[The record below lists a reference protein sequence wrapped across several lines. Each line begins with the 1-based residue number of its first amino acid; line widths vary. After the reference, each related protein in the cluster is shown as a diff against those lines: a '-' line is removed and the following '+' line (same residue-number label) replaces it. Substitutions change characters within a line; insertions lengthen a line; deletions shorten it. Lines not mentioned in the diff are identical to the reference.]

1 MPTEFWMVIGLLAVV
16 AIASLYTGWKFG
28 AEHAAH
34 RITDD
39 LREEALQKFRAEIL
53 PRFMDKYNE
62 QIIKEATNIA
72 AKLCEKYEE
81 KINALVGEDKAV
93 EVFKEIHDEIEKEI
107 DNEDTHSS

>member
-1 MPTEFWMVIGLLAVV
+1 MEPTFWIVMGSLAVV
-16 AIASLYTGWKFG
+16 AIASLYTGWKLG
-28 AEHAAH
+28 AEHAAS

-39 LREEALQKFRAEIL
+39 LREEALQNFRAEIL

-62 QIIKEATNIA
+62 RIIEEATNIA
-72 AKLCEKYEE
+72 AKLCDKYEA
-81 KINALVGEDKAV
+81 KINALVGEDKAI